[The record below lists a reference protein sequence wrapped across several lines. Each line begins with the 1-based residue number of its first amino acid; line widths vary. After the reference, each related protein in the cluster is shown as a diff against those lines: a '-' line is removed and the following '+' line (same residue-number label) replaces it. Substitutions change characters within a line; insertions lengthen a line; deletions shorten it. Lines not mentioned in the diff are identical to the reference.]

1 MLGAL
6 APPPQSSLKVAEPT
20 EATGVPSLEFT
31 NVVLPAVID
40 TMMPGS
46 LPAMTAVN
54 GFQQIS
60 TAGTIDNAFYAVLS
74 KSAWMFDSDITSNIL
89 NVING
94 TQAVDYSVTAVQ
106 TARNLRVQVRE
117 RGLDFFSFFFIVL
130 SRHRT
135 MPSSSRAWDQ
145 RLLQG
150 TLEIP
155 LRACFRKP
163 FIRAHQWV

>member
-6 APPPQSSLKVAEPT
+6 APSPQSSLKVAEPT

-60 TAGTIDNAFYAVLS
+60 TAGTIDNALYAVLS
-74 KSAWMFDSDITSNIL
+74 KGAGMFDSDITSNIL

-106 TARNLRVQVRE
+106 TARNLRVQVR
-117 RGLDFFSFFFIVL
+117 FFFLFFLLFFTLTLRI
-130 SRHRT
+130 T
-135 MPSSSRAWDQ
+135 PSSSRAWDLH
-145 RLLQG
+145 LLRG
-150 TLEIP
+150 IREIP
-155 LRACFRKP
+155 LRACFRSQ
-163 FIRAHQWV
+163 FIPALQWG

>member
-1 MLGAL
+1 MIEIFSLLFFKKIFWKARQLNIAEWQKVVYEEWLPALLGAL
-6 APPPQSSLKVAEPT
+6 APSPQSSLKVAEPT

-60 TAGTIDNAFYAVLS
+60 TAGTIDNALYAVLS
-74 KSAWMFDSDITSNIL
+74 KGAGMFDSDITSNIL

-106 TARNLRVQVRE
+106 TARNLRVQVRFFFF
-117 RGLDFFSFFFIVL
+117 FFSFFL
-130 SRHRT
+130 
-135 MPSSSRAWDQ
+135 P
-145 RLLQG
+145 
-150 TLEIP
+150 
-155 LRACFRKP
+155 
-163 FIRAHQWV
+163 